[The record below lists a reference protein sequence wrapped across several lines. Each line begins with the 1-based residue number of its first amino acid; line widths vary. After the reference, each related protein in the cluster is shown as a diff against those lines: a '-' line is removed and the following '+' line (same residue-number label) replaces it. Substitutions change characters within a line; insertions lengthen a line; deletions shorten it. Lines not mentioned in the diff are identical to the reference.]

1 MQELRFPDRED
12 FPDEFLQKFYQAKS
26 DGIDIDKLTRRMDE
40 DVPEGAE
47 VVRRIRIGR
56 NDKCPCGSGKKFKKC
71 CIFKAKKI

>member
-1 MQELRFPDRED
+1 MQELRFPDREGMS
-12 FPDEFLQKFYQAKS
+12 DEILQLFYQGKVA
-26 DGIDIDKLTRRMDE
+26 DIDRMHTRMDE

-56 NDKCPCGSGKKFKKC
+56 NTPCPCGSGKKFKKC